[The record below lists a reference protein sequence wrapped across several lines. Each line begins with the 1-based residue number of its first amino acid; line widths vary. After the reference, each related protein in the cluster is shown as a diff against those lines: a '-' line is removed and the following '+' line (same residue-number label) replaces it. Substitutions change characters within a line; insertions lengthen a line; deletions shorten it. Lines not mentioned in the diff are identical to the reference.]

1 MIYCSH
7 CGADNIDDGSFCV
20 RCGSR
25 LGHVDGPRNEAMGE
39 SADAPEEE
47 HGDGADD
54 SSPISADT
62 ERSPRRTRKRARWAV
77 LAIALV
83 LIVGG
88 SVTAGVMLHRHGRGS
103 GPATP
108 TTATVHLTSAQSCTL
123 KTLDVT
129 KRLWGTPLSDWTSE
143 ISATQQLLLGR
154 YGSGSKYLN
163 AFNAAVSVGFQKAAL
178 DGARSAQISEIV
190 PVAKACGSTHP
201 QTFLGPAPKKK
212 ASPDFNVPAAL
223 VADGSHLWVANFNG
237 SSVTEL
243 NLSDGSLVRVIS
255 GASYDFSNP
264 EALVAYGSH
273 LWVANYNGGS
283 VIELTLSDG
292 SLVRTISGSTQGI
305 TAPHALVADGSHL
318 WVANSN
324 SITELNLSDGS
335 LARTFTS
342 ASYHINGPELAS
354 DGSTLWVANY
364 YSNSLTELNLSD
376 GSLVRTVS
384 GAAYGF
390 NGPDALASDGSHL
403 WVANAHSN
411 SVTELNLSDGSLVR
425 TISGSAY
432 GFDGPD
438 ALATDGSHLWVANG
452 VGNSVTELN
461 LSDGSFVR
469 TISNAS

>member
-255 GASYDFSNP
+255 GSTYDFNLSAALVAHGSHLWVANSNSITELNLSDGSLVRVISGASYDFSNP

-318 WVANSN
+318 WVANST
-324 SITELNLSDGS
+324 SVSELL
-335 LARTFTS
+335 
-342 ASYHINGPELAS
+342 
-354 DGSTLWVANY
+354 
-364 YSNSLTELNLSD
+364 
-376 GSLVRTVS
+376 
-384 GAAYGF
+384 
-390 NGPDALASDGSHL
+390 
-403 WVANAHSN
+403 
-411 SVTELNLSDGSLVR
+411 
-425 TISGSAY
+425 
-432 GFDGPD
+432 
-438 ALATDGSHLWVANG
+438 
-452 VGNSVTELN
+452 
-461 LSDGSFVR
+461 
-469 TISNAS
+469 